1 MSNSAKLEELLTAVD
16 QATRPFKSLQTE
28 SLSLSD
34 SVKETEKNLRG
45 LYTQL
50 AQVDDIMRAE
60 KALASVNAQ
69 LSDIKQN
76 RQNVAN
82 GTAAPAMP
90 DPWSG
95 KPKSE
100 KALKK
105 ERLTLRRTI
114 NANKT
119 SLKTAGIE
127 AKTPL
132 SARLQLKSRISDESA
147 QLITQRQALKQEQ
160 DQKRQQRAAKIQA
173 VQQRLLGAG
182 EKVSAIGAKG
192 KSIATTG
199 FELGKKIMQPG
210 YEASLKNS
218 PLAPATTSDNT
229 QPGVQN
235 TPSAPGT
242 AATTLQNSSGEA
254 VASLQNSAMVPGIAV
269 AALQNSARAPGAAIA
284 ALQNSTRAPGAAI
297 AALQSS
303 ASAPGTAV
311 AALQSSASAPGTAVA
326 ALQNS
331 ASAPGTAVAA
341 LQNSARAP
349 GTSVAALQNSAA
361 GPAAAMQ
368 SSVGNLGSDLEAL
381 QAAYQSLSVDIF
393 STQES
398 SLRSLVQTATRYVG
412 KLQEWEQNN
421 QGLVQSFGLI
431 ATVVVGI
438 AGAVGTVAGV
448 IAPVFTGISTL
459 ITIATTFGSVFTTV
473 CGGIAAV
480 IGSLTLPIVAIIAGV
495 AAAALLIYKY
505 WEPVSAFFGGVI
517 EGIKTAFAPIA
528 ELFTPFQPLFDAI
541 GKAISEVAGWFGDLL
556 TPVKSSQQTLESF
569 GNAGKMFGQILVEAL
584 TMPFEPLKLLIKGV
598 TWLLDKLG
606 VINKQSA
613 EASPDKQTQPTTGG
627 AAFGMVQ
634 PPRLENY
641 QAARPVAGGSYVDQ
655 SKSEYNITLQGDM
668 SPNGDGTRQLRD
680 LLAQHEQEKRTHSL
694 SQFSAA
700 GGFA

>member
-16 QATRPFKSLQTE
+16 QATRPFQSLQTE

-34 SVKETEKNLRG
+34 SVKGTEKNLRG

-76 RQNVAN
+76 RQNAAN
-82 GTAAPAMP
+82 GTAAPAII

-114 NANKT
+114 KANKT

-127 AKTPL
+127 ARTPL
-132 SARLQLKSRISDESA
+132 SARLQLNSRISDESA

-160 DQKRQQRAAKIQA
+160 HQKRQLRAAKIQA
-173 VQQRLLGAG
+173 VQQRILGAG
-182 EKVSAIGAKG
+182 EKISTIGEKS

-218 PLAPATTSDNT
+218 PLAPAAASDNAE
-229 QPGVQN
+229 PGAQN
-235 TPSAPGT
+235 STPASGTAVATLQNGSGTAVATLQNSTGAPGT
-242 AATTLQNSSGEA
+242 A
-254 VASLQNSAMVPGIAV
+254 
-269 AALQNSARAPGAAIA
+269 
-284 ALQNSTRAPGAAI
+284 
-297 AALQSS
+297 
-303 ASAPGTAV
+303 
-311 AALQSSASAPGTAVA
+311 
-326 ALQNS
+326 
-331 ASAPGTAVAA
+331 
-341 LQNSARAP
+341 
-349 GTSVAALQNSAA
+349 VAALQNSAA

-368 SSVGNLGSDLEAL
+368 SSVGNLGTDLEAL

-412 KLQEWEQNN
+412 KLQEWVQNN

-459 ITIATTFGSVFTTV
+459 ITIATTLGSVFTTIF
-473 CGGIAAV
+473 GGIAALF
-480 IGSLTLPIVAIIAGV
+480 GSLTLPIIAVV
-495 AAAALLIYKY
+495 AAVVFAIYKY

-528 ELFTPFQPLFDAI
+528 ELFAPFQPLFDGI
-541 GKAISEVAGWFGDLL
+541 GKAISNIAGWFSDLL
-556 TPVKSSQQTLESF
+556 TPVKSSQQTLENC
-569 GNAGKMFGQILVEAL
+569 GNAGKILGQVLVMAL
-584 TMPFEPLKLLIKGV
+584 TWPLKSLKLLNEGV
-598 TWLLDKLG
+598 EWLLNKLG
-606 VINKQSA
+606 VINKQSVD
-613 EASPDKQTQPTTGG
+613 ASPDKQTQPTTGG

-641 QAARPVAGGSYVDQ
+641 QAARPATGGSYVDQ

-668 SPNGDGTRQLRD
+668 SSGVDGTRQLRD
-680 LLAQHEQEKRTHSL
+680 LLAQHEQEKRTNSL

-700 GGFA
+700 GGFAS

>member
-16 QATRPFKSLQTE
+16 QATRPFQSLQTE

-34 SVKETEKNLRG
+34 SVKGTEKNLRG
-45 LYTQL
+45 LYGQL

-76 RQNVAN
+76 RQNAAN
-82 GTAAPAMP
+82 GTAAPAII

-114 NANKT
+114 KANKT

-127 AKTPL
+127 ARTPL
-132 SARLQLKSRISDESA
+132 SARLQLNSRISDESA

-160 DQKRQQRAAKIQA
+160 HQKRQLRAAKIQA
-173 VQQRLLGAG
+173 VQQRILGAG
-182 EKVSAIGAKG
+182 EKVSAIGEKS

-199 FELGKKIMQPG
+199 IELGKKIMQPG

-218 PLAPATTSDNT
+218 PLAPAAASDNAE
-229 QPGVQN
+229 PSAQN
-235 TPSAPGT
+235 SPPASGTAVATLQNGSGTAVATLQNSTGAPGT
-242 AATTLQNSSGEA
+242 A
-254 VASLQNSAMVPGIAV
+254 
-269 AALQNSARAPGAAIA
+269 
-284 ALQNSTRAPGAAI
+284 
-297 AALQSS
+297 
-303 ASAPGTAV
+303 
-311 AALQSSASAPGTAVA
+311 
-326 ALQNS
+326 
-331 ASAPGTAVAA
+331 
-341 LQNSARAP
+341 
-349 GTSVAALQNSAA
+349 VAALQNSAA

-368 SSVGNLGSDLEAL
+368 SSVGNLGTDLEAL

-412 KLQEWEQNN
+412 KLQEWVQNN

-459 ITIATTFGSVFTTV
+459 ITIATTLGSVFTTIF
-473 CGGIAAV
+473 GGIAALF
-480 IGSLTLPIVAIIAGV
+480 GSLTLPIIAVV
-495 AAAALLIYKY
+495 AAIVFAIYKY
-505 WEPVSAFFGGVI
+505 WEPISAFFGGVI

-528 ELFTPFQPLFDAI
+528 ELFAPFQPLFDGI
-541 GKAISEVAGWFGDLL
+541 GKAIRDIAGWFGDLL
-556 TPVKSSQQTLESF
+556 TPVKSSQQTLENC
-569 GNAGKMFGQILVEAL
+569 GNAGKMFGQVLVMAL
-584 TMPFEPLKLLIKGV
+584 TWPLKSLKLLNEGV
-598 TWLLDKLG
+598 AWLLDKLG

-613 EASPDKQTQPTTGG
+613 DASPDKQTQPTTGG

-634 PPRLENY
+634 PPRLDNY
-641 QAARPVAGGSYVDQ
+641 QAARPATGGSYVDQ

-668 SPNGDGTRQLRD
+668 SPGGDGTRQLRD
-680 LLAQHEQEKRTHSL
+680 LLAQHEQEKRTNSL

-700 GGFA
+700 GGFAS

>member
-16 QATRPFKSLQTE
+16 QATRPFQSLQTE

-34 SVKETEKNLRG
+34 SVKGTEKNLRG
-45 LYTQL
+45 LYGQL

-69 LSDIKQN
+69 LNDIKQN
-76 RQNVAN
+76 RQNAAN
-82 GTAAPAMP
+82 GTAVPAII

-95 KPKSE
+95 KPRSE

-114 NANKT
+114 KANKT

-127 AKTPL
+127 ARTPL
-132 SARLQLKSRISDESA
+132 SARLQLNSRISDESA

-160 DQKRQQRAAKIQA
+160 HQKRQLRAAKIQA
-173 VQQRLLGAG
+173 VQQRILGAG
-182 EKVSAIGAKG
+182 EKVSAIGERG

-218 PLAPATTSDNT
+218 PLAPATASDNAESD
-229 QPGVQN
+229 VQN
-235 TPSAPGT
+235 STPASGTAVATLQNGSGTAVATLQNSAGAPGT
-242 AATTLQNSSGEA
+242 A
-254 VASLQNSAMVPGIAV
+254 
-269 AALQNSARAPGAAIA
+269 
-284 ALQNSTRAPGAAI
+284 
-297 AALQSS
+297 
-303 ASAPGTAV
+303 
-311 AALQSSASAPGTAVA
+311 
-326 ALQNS
+326 
-331 ASAPGTAVAA
+331 
-341 LQNSARAP
+341 
-349 GTSVAALQNSAA
+349 VAALQNSAA

-368 SSVGNLGSDLEAL
+368 SSVGNLGTDLEAL

-398 SLRSLVQTATRYVG
+398 SLRSLVQTATHYVG
-412 KLQEWEQNN
+412 KLQEWVQNN

-459 ITIATTFGSVFTTV
+459 ITIATTLGSVFTTIF
-473 CGGIAAV
+473 GGIAALF
-480 IGSLTLPIVAIIAGV
+480 GSLTLPIIAVV
-495 AAAALLIYKY
+495 AAVVFAIYKY
-505 WEPVSAFFGGVI
+505 WEPISAFFGGVI

-528 ELFTPFQPLFDAI
+528 ELFTPFQPLFEGI
-541 GKAISEVAGWFGDLL
+541 GKVISDIAGWFGDLL
-556 TPVKSSQQTLESF
+556 TPVKASQQTLESF
-569 GNAGKMFGQILVEAL
+569 GNVGKMFGQGLVYWLMA
-584 TMPFEPLKLLIKGV
+584 PFKPLIVLIQGV

-613 EASPDKQTQPTTGG
+613 DASPDKQTQPATGG

-641 QAARPVAGGSYVDQ
+641 QAARPAAGGSYVDQ

-668 SPNGDGTRQLRD
+668 SSGGDGTRQLRD
-680 LLAQHEQEKRTHSL
+680 LLAQHEQEKRTNSL

-700 GGFA
+700 GGYAS

>member
-28 SLSLSD
+28 TLSLSD
-34 SVKETEKNLRG
+34 SVKGTEKNLRG

-50 AQVDDIMRAE
+50 AQVDEIRRAE

-69 LSDIKQN
+69 LGAIKQN
-76 RQNVAN
+76 KQNVAN
-82 GTAAPAMP
+82 GTAEPTVR
-90 DPWSG
+90 DPWG
-95 KPKSE
+95 PKPKSE
-100 KALKK
+100 RALKK

-114 NANKT
+114 KDNKT
-119 SLKTAGIE
+119 SLKTAGIQTS
-127 AKTPL
+127 TPL
-132 SARLQLKSRISDESA
+132 SARLQLNSRISDESA
-147 QLITQRQALKQEQ
+147 QLIIQRQGLKQEQ
-160 DQKRQQRAAKIQA
+160 DQKRQQRAAKIQS

-182 EKVSAIGAKG
+182 EKASAISAKG

-218 PLAPATTSDNT
+218 PLAPAATSDNAEA
-229 QPGVQN
+229 GVQN
-235 TPSAPGT
+235 NAPAAGTAVATLQNNSGTAVATLQNSTSAPGT
-242 AATTLQNSSGEA
+242 A
-254 VASLQNSAMVPGIAV
+254 
-269 AALQNSARAPGAAIA
+269 
-284 ALQNSTRAPGAAI
+284 
-297 AALQSS
+297 
-303 ASAPGTAV
+303 
-311 AALQSSASAPGTAVA
+311 
-326 ALQNS
+326 
-331 ASAPGTAVAA
+331 
-341 LQNSARAP
+341 
-349 GTSVAALQNSAA
+349 VAALQNSAA

-368 SSVGNLGSDLEAL
+368 SSVGNLGTDLEAL

-412 KLQEWEQNN
+412 KLQEWVQNN

-459 ITIATTFGSVFTTV
+459 ITIATTLGSVFTTIF
-473 CGGIAAV
+473 GGIAAV

-528 ELFTPFQPLFDAI
+528 ELFTPFQPLFDGI

-634 PPRLENY
+634 PPRLDNY
-641 QAARPVAGGSYVDQ
+641 QAARPAAGGSYVDQ

-668 SPNGDGTRQLRD
+668 SPGGDGERQLKD
-680 LLAQHEQEKRTHSL
+680 LLAQHEQEKRTNSL

-700 GGFA
+700 GGYA

>member
-16 QATRPFKSLQTE
+16 QATRPFQSLQTE

-34 SVKETEKNLRG
+34 SVKGTEKNLRG

-82 GTAAPAMP
+82 GTAAPAIP

-114 NANKT
+114 KANKT

-127 AKTPL
+127 ARTPL
-132 SARLQLKSRISDESA
+132 SARLQLNSRISDESA

-160 DQKRQQRAAKIQA
+160 YQKRQLRAAKIQA
-173 VQQRLLGAG
+173 VQQRILGAG
-182 EKVSAIGAKG
+182 EKVSAIGEKS

-218 PLAPATTSDNT
+218 PLASAAASDNAE
-229 QPGVQN
+229 PSAQN
-235 TPSAPGT
+235 SPPASGTAVATLQNGSGTAVATLQNSTGAPGT
-242 AATTLQNSSGEA
+242 A
-254 VASLQNSAMVPGIAV
+254 
-269 AALQNSARAPGAAIA
+269 
-284 ALQNSTRAPGAAI
+284 
-297 AALQSS
+297 
-303 ASAPGTAV
+303 
-311 AALQSSASAPGTAVA
+311 
-326 ALQNS
+326 
-331 ASAPGTAVAA
+331 
-341 LQNSARAP
+341 
-349 GTSVAALQNSAA
+349 VAALQNSAA

-368 SSVGNLGSDLEAL
+368 SSVGNLGTDLEAL

-412 KLQEWEQNN
+412 KLQEWVQNN

-459 ITIATTFGSVFTTV
+459 ITIATTLGSVFTTIF
-473 CGGIAAV
+473 GGIAAV
-480 IGSLTLPIVAIIAGV
+480 IGSLTLPIVATIAGI

-528 ELFTPFQPLFDAI
+528 ELFAPFQPLFDGI
-541 GKAISEVAGWFGDLL
+541 GKAISDIAGWFSDLL
-556 TPVKSSQQTLESF
+556 TPVKSSQQTLENC
-569 GNAGKMFGQILVEAL
+569 GNAGKMFGQVLVTAL
-584 TMPFEPLKLLIKGV
+584 TLPLKSLKLLNEGV
-598 TWLLDKLG
+598 AWLLEKLG

-613 EASPDKQTQPTTGG
+613 DASPDNQSQPGAGG

-634 PPRLENY
+634 PPRLDNY
-641 QAARPVAGGSYVDQ
+641 QAARPATGGSYVDQ

-668 SPNGDGTRQLRD
+668 SSGGDGTRQLRD
-680 LLAQHEQEKRTHSL
+680 LLAQHEQEKRTNSL

-700 GGFA
+700 GGFAS

>member
-28 SLSLSD
+28 TLSLSD
-34 SVKETEKNLRG
+34 SVKGTEKNLRG

-50 AQVDDIMRAE
+50 AQVDEIRRAE

-69 LSDIKQN
+69 LGAIKQN
-76 RQNVAN
+76 KQNVAN
-82 GTAAPAMP
+82 GTAEPTVR
-90 DPWSG
+90 DPWG
-95 KPKSE
+95 PKPKSE
-100 KALKK
+100 RALKK

-114 NANKT
+114 KDNKT
-119 SLKTAGIE
+119 SLKTAGIQ
-127 AKTPL
+127 ASTPL
-132 SARLQLKSRISDESA
+132 SARLQLNSRISDESA
-147 QLITQRQALKQEQ
+147 QLIIQRQALKQEQ
-160 DQKRQQRAAKIQA
+160 DQIRQQRAAKIQA

-182 EKVSAIGAKG
+182 EKASAISAKG

-218 PLAPATTSDNT
+218 PLAPAATSDNAEA
-229 QPGVQN
+229 GMQN
-235 TPSAPGT
+235 NAPAAGTAVATLQNNSGTAVATLQNSTSAPGT
-242 AATTLQNSSGEA
+242 A
-254 VASLQNSAMVPGIAV
+254 
-269 AALQNSARAPGAAIA
+269 
-284 ALQNSTRAPGAAI
+284 
-297 AALQSS
+297 
-303 ASAPGTAV
+303 
-311 AALQSSASAPGTAVA
+311 
-326 ALQNS
+326 
-331 ASAPGTAVAA
+331 
-341 LQNSARAP
+341 
-349 GTSVAALQNSAA
+349 VAALQNSAA

-368 SSVGNLGSDLEAL
+368 SSVGNLGTDLEAL

-412 KLQEWEQNN
+412 KLQEWVQNN

-459 ITIATTFGSVFTTV
+459 ITIATTLGSVFTTIF
-473 CGGIAAV
+473 GGIAAV

-528 ELFTPFQPLFDAI
+528 ELFTPFQPLFDGI

-634 PPRLENY
+634 PPRLDNY
-641 QAARPVAGGSYVDQ
+641 QAARPAAGGSYVDQ

-668 SPNGDGTRQLRD
+668 SPGGDGERQLKD
-680 LLAQHEQEKRTHSL
+680 LLAQHEQEKRTNSL

-700 GGFA
+700 GGYA

>member
-16 QATRPFKSLQTE
+16 QATRPFQSLQTE

-34 SVKETEKNLRG
+34 SVKGTEKNLRG

-82 GTAAPAMP
+82 GTAAPAIP

-114 NANKT
+114 KANKT

-127 AKTPL
+127 ARTPL
-132 SARLQLKSRISDESA
+132 SARLQLNSRISDESA

-160 DQKRQQRAAKIQA
+160 HQKRQLRAAKIQA
-173 VQQRLLGAG
+173 VQQRILGAG
-182 EKVSAIGAKG
+182 EKISAIGERG

-218 PLAPATTSDNT
+218 PLAPAAASDNAE
-229 QPGVQN
+229 PGAQN
-235 TPSAPGT
+235 SPPASGTAVATLQNGSGTAVATLQNSTGAPGT
-242 AATTLQNSSGEA
+242 A
-254 VASLQNSAMVPGIAV
+254 
-269 AALQNSARAPGAAIA
+269 
-284 ALQNSTRAPGAAI
+284 
-297 AALQSS
+297 
-303 ASAPGTAV
+303 
-311 AALQSSASAPGTAVA
+311 
-326 ALQNS
+326 
-331 ASAPGTAVAA
+331 
-341 LQNSARAP
+341 
-349 GTSVAALQNSAA
+349 VAALQNSAA

-368 SSVGNLGSDLEAL
+368 SSVGNLSTDLEAL

-412 KLQEWEQNN
+412 KLQEWVQNN

-459 ITIATTFGSVFTTV
+459 ITIATTLGSVFTTIF
-473 CGGIAAV
+473 GGIAALF
-480 IGSLTLPIVAIIAGV
+480 GSLTLPIIAVV
-495 AAAALLIYKY
+495 AAVVFAIYKY
-505 WEPVSAFFGGVI
+505 WEPISAFFGGVI

-528 ELFTPFQPLFDAI
+528 ELFAPFQPLFDGI
-541 GKAISEVAGWFGDLL
+541 GKAISNIAGWFGDLL
-556 TPVKSSQQTLESF
+556 TPVKSSQQTLENC
-569 GNAGKMFGQILVEAL
+569 GNAGKIFGQVLVMAL
-584 TMPFEPLKLLIKGV
+584 TWPLKSLKLLNEGV
-598 TWLLDKLG
+598 EWLLNKLG
-606 VINKQSA
+606 VINKQSVD
-613 EASPDKQTQPTTGG
+613 ASPDKQTQPTTGG

-641 QAARPVAGGSYVDQ
+641 QAARPATGGSYVDQ

-668 SPNGDGTRQLRD
+668 SSGGDGTRQLRD
-680 LLAQHEQEKRTHSL
+680 LLAQHEQEKRTNSL

-700 GGFA
+700 GGFAS

>member
-16 QATRPFKSLQTE
+16 QATRPFQSLQTE

-34 SVKETEKNLRG
+34 SVKGTEKNLRG

-82 GTAAPAMP
+82 GTAAPAIP

-114 NANKT
+114 KANKT

-127 AKTPL
+127 ARTPL
-132 SARLQLKSRISDESA
+132 SARLQLNSRISDESA

-160 DQKRQQRAAKIQA
+160 HQKRQLRAAKIQA
-173 VQQRLLGAG
+173 VQQRILGAG
-182 EKVSAIGAKG
+182 EKVSASGERG

-218 PLAPATTSDNT
+218 PLAPAAASDNAE
-229 QPGVQN
+229 PGAQN
-235 TPSAPGT
+235 SPPASGTAVATLQNGSGTAVATLQNSTGAPGT
-242 AATTLQNSSGEA
+242 A
-254 VASLQNSAMVPGIAV
+254 
-269 AALQNSARAPGAAIA
+269 
-284 ALQNSTRAPGAAI
+284 
-297 AALQSS
+297 
-303 ASAPGTAV
+303 
-311 AALQSSASAPGTAVA
+311 
-326 ALQNS
+326 
-331 ASAPGTAVAA
+331 
-341 LQNSARAP
+341 
-349 GTSVAALQNSAA
+349 VAALQNSAA

-368 SSVGNLGSDLEAL
+368 SSVGNLGTDLEAL

-412 KLQEWEQNN
+412 KLQEWVQNN

-459 ITIATTFGSVFTTV
+459 ITIATTLGSVFTTIF
-473 CGGIAAV
+473 GGIAALF
-480 IGSLTLPIVAIIAGV
+480 GSLTLPIIAVV
-495 AAAALLIYKY
+495 AAIVFAIYKY
-505 WEPVSAFFGGVI
+505 WEPISAFFGGVI

-528 ELFTPFQPLFDAI
+528 ELFAPFQPLFDGI
-541 GKAISEVAGWFGDLL
+541 GKAISNIAGWFGDLL
-556 TPVKSSQQTLESF
+556 TPVKSSQQTLENC
-569 GNAGKMFGQILVEAL
+569 GNAGKMFGQVLVTAL
-584 TMPFEPLKLLIKGV
+584 TWPLKSLKLLNEGV
-598 TWLLDKLG
+598 AWLLDKLG

-613 EASPDKQTQPTTGG
+613 DASPDKQTQPTTGG

-634 PPRLENY
+634 PPRLDNY
-641 QAARPVAGGSYVDQ
+641 QAARPATGGSYVDQ

-668 SPNGDGTRQLRD
+668 SPGGDGTRQLRD
-680 LLAQHEQEKRTHSL
+680 LLAQHEQEKRTNSL

-700 GGFA
+700 GGFAS

>member
-16 QATRPFKSLQTE
+16 QATRPFQSLQTE

-34 SVKETEKNLRG
+34 SVKGTEKNLRG

-76 RQNVAN
+76 RQNAAN
-82 GTAAPAMP
+82 GTAAPAII

-114 NANKT
+114 KANKT

-127 AKTPL
+127 ARTPL
-132 SARLQLKSRISDESA
+132 SARLQLNSRISDESA

-160 DQKRQQRAAKIQA
+160 HQKRQLRAAKIQA
-173 VQQRLLGAG
+173 VQQRILGAG
-182 EKVSAIGAKG
+182 EKVSAIGEKS

-218 PLAPATTSDNT
+218 PLAPAAASDNAE
-229 QPGVQN
+229 PGAQN
-235 TPSAPGT
+235 STPASGTAVATLQNGSGTAVATLQNSTGAPGT
-242 AATTLQNSSGEA
+242 A
-254 VASLQNSAMVPGIAV
+254 
-269 AALQNSARAPGAAIA
+269 
-284 ALQNSTRAPGAAI
+284 
-297 AALQSS
+297 
-303 ASAPGTAV
+303 
-311 AALQSSASAPGTAVA
+311 
-326 ALQNS
+326 
-331 ASAPGTAVAA
+331 
-341 LQNSARAP
+341 
-349 GTSVAALQNSAA
+349 VAALQNSAA

-368 SSVGNLGSDLEAL
+368 SSVGNLGTDLEAL

-412 KLQEWEQNN
+412 KLQEWVQNN

-459 ITIATTFGSVFTTV
+459 ITIATTLGSVFTTIF
-473 CGGIAAV
+473 GGIAALF
-480 IGSLTLPIVAIIAGV
+480 GSLTLPIIAVV
-495 AAAALLIYKY
+495 AAIVFAIYKY
-505 WEPVSAFFGGVI
+505 WEPISAFFGGVI

-528 ELFTPFQPLFDAI
+528 ELFAPFQPLFDGI
-541 GKAISEVAGWFGDLL
+541 GKAISNIAGWFGDLL
-556 TPVKSSQQTLESF
+556 TPVKSSQQTLENC
-569 GNAGKMFGQILVEAL
+569 GNAGKMFGQVLVMAL
-584 TMPFEPLKLLIKGV
+584 TWPLKSLKLLNEGV
-598 TWLLDKLG
+598 EWLLNKLG
-606 VINKQSA
+606 VINKQSVDI
-613 EASPDKQTQPTTGG
+613 SPENQSQPGAGG

-634 PPRLENY
+634 PPRLDNY
-641 QAARPVAGGSYVDQ
+641 QAARPAAGGSYVDQ

-668 SPNGDGTRQLRD
+668 SPGGDGTRQLRD
-680 LLAQHEQEKRTHSL
+680 LLAQHEQEKRTNSL

-700 GGFA
+700 GGFAS

>member
-16 QATRPFKSLQTE
+16 QATRPFQSLQTE

-34 SVKETEKNLRG
+34 SVKGTEKNLRG

-76 RQNVAN
+76 RQNAAN
-82 GTAAPAMP
+82 GTAAPAII

-114 NANKT
+114 KANKT

-127 AKTPL
+127 ARTPL
-132 SARLQLKSRISDESA
+132 SARLQLNSRISDESA

-160 DQKRQQRAAKIQA
+160 HQKRQLRAAKIQA
-173 VQQRLLGAG
+173 VQQRILGAG
-182 EKVSAIGAKG
+182 EKISTIGEKS

-218 PLAPATTSDNT
+218 PLASAAASDNAE
-229 QPGVQN
+229 PSAQN
-235 TPSAPGT
+235 SPPASGTAVATLQNGSGTAVATLQNSTGAPGT
-242 AATTLQNSSGEA
+242 A
-254 VASLQNSAMVPGIAV
+254 
-269 AALQNSARAPGAAIA
+269 
-284 ALQNSTRAPGAAI
+284 
-297 AALQSS
+297 
-303 ASAPGTAV
+303 
-311 AALQSSASAPGTAVA
+311 
-326 ALQNS
+326 
-331 ASAPGTAVAA
+331 
-341 LQNSARAP
+341 
-349 GTSVAALQNSAA
+349 VAALQNSAA

-368 SSVGNLGSDLEAL
+368 SSVGNLGTDLEAL

-412 KLQEWEQNN
+412 KLQEWVQNN

-459 ITIATTFGSVFTTV
+459 ITIATTLGSVFTTIF
-473 CGGIAAV
+473 GGIAALF
-480 IGSLTLPIVAIIAGV
+480 GSLTLPIIAVV
-495 AAAALLIYKY
+495 AAVVFAIYKY
-505 WEPVSAFFGGVI
+505 WEPISAFFGGVI

-528 ELFTPFQPLFDAI
+528 ELFAPFQPLFDGI
-541 GKAISEVAGWFGDLL
+541 GKAISNIAGWFGDLL
-556 TPVKSSQQTLESF
+556 TPVKSSQQTLENC
-569 GNAGKMFGQILVEAL
+569 GNAGKIFGQVLVMAL
-584 TMPFEPLKLLIKGV
+584 TWPLKSLKLLNEGV
-598 TWLLDKLG
+598 EWLLNKLG

-613 EASPDKQTQPTTGG
+613 DASPDKQTQPTTGG

-634 PPRLENY
+634 PPRLDNY
-641 QAARPVAGGSYVDQ
+641 QVARPAAGGSYVDQ

-668 SPNGDGTRQLRD
+668 SPGGDGTRQLRD
-680 LLAQHEQEKRTHSL
+680 LLAQHEQEKRTNSL

-700 GGFA
+700 GGFAS

>member
-16 QATRPFKSLQTE
+16 QATRPFQSLQTE

-34 SVKETEKNLRG
+34 SVKGTEKNLRG

-76 RQNVAN
+76 RQNAAN
-82 GTAAPAMP
+82 GTAAPAII

-114 NANKT
+114 KANKT

-127 AKTPL
+127 ASTPL
-132 SARLQLKSRISDESA
+132 SARLQLNSRISDESA

-160 DQKRQQRAAKIQA
+160 HQKRQLRAAKIQA
-173 VQQRLLGAG
+173 VQQRILGAG
-182 EKVSAIGAKG
+182 EKISTIGERG

-218 PLAPATTSDNT
+218 PLVSAAASDNAE
-229 QPGVQN
+229 PGAQN
-235 TPSAPGT
+235 STPASGTAVATLQNGSGTAVATLQNSTGAPGT
-242 AATTLQNSSGEA
+242 A
-254 VASLQNSAMVPGIAV
+254 
-269 AALQNSARAPGAAIA
+269 
-284 ALQNSTRAPGAAI
+284 
-297 AALQSS
+297 
-303 ASAPGTAV
+303 
-311 AALQSSASAPGTAVA
+311 
-326 ALQNS
+326 
-331 ASAPGTAVAA
+331 
-341 LQNSARAP
+341 
-349 GTSVAALQNSAA
+349 VAALQNSAA

-368 SSVGNLGSDLEAL
+368 SSVGNLGTDLEAL

-412 KLQEWEQNN
+412 KLQEWVQNN

-459 ITIATTFGSVFTTV
+459 ITIATTLGSVFTTIF
-473 CGGIAAV
+473 GGIAALF
-480 IGSLTLPIVAIIAGV
+480 GSLTLPIIAVV
-495 AAAALLIYKY
+495 AAIVFAIYKY
-505 WEPVSAFFGGVI
+505 WEPISAFFGGVI

-528 ELFTPFQPLFDAI
+528 ELFAPFQPLFDGI
-541 GKAISEVAGWFGDLL
+541 GKAISNIAGWFSDLL
-556 TPVKSSQQTLESF
+556 TPVKSSQQTLENC
-569 GNAGKMFGQILVEAL
+569 GNAGKMFGQVLVMAL
-584 TMPFEPLKLLIKGV
+584 TWPLKSLKLLNEGV
-598 TWLLDKLG
+598 AWLLDKLG

-613 EASPDKQTQPTTGG
+613 DASPDKQTQPTTGG

-634 PPRLENY
+634 PPRLDNY
-641 QAARPVAGGSYVDQ
+641 QAARPAASGSYVDQ

-668 SPNGDGTRQLRD
+668 SPGGDGTRQLRD
-680 LLAQHEQEKRTHSL
+680 LLAQHEQEKRTNSL

-700 GGFA
+700 GGFAS

>member
-16 QATRPFKSLQTE
+16 QATRPFQSLQTE

-34 SVKETEKNLRG
+34 SVKGTEKNLRG

-76 RQNVAN
+76 RQNAAN
-82 GTAAPAMP
+82 GTAAPAII

-114 NANKT
+114 KANKT

-127 AKTPL
+127 ARTPL
-132 SARLQLKSRISDESA
+132 SARLQLNSRISDESA

-160 DQKRQQRAAKIQA
+160 HQKRQLRAAKIQA
-173 VQQRLLGAG
+173 VQQRILGAG
-182 EKVSAIGAKG
+182 EKVSAIGEKS

-218 PLAPATTSDNT
+218 PLASAAASDNAE
-229 QPGVQN
+229 PGAQN
-235 TPSAPGT
+235 SPPASGTAVATLQNGSGTAVATLQNSTSAPGT
-242 AATTLQNSSGEA
+242 A
-254 VASLQNSAMVPGIAV
+254 
-269 AALQNSARAPGAAIA
+269 
-284 ALQNSTRAPGAAI
+284 
-297 AALQSS
+297 
-303 ASAPGTAV
+303 
-311 AALQSSASAPGTAVA
+311 
-326 ALQNS
+326 
-331 ASAPGTAVAA
+331 
-341 LQNSARAP
+341 
-349 GTSVAALQNSAA
+349 VAALQNSAA

-368 SSVGNLGSDLEAL
+368 SSVGNLGTDLEAL

-412 KLQEWEQNN
+412 KLQEWVQNN

-459 ITIATTFGSVFTTV
+459 ITIATTLGSVFTTIF
-473 CGGIAAV
+473 GGIAALF
-480 IGSLTLPIVAIIAGV
+480 GSLTLPIIAVV
-495 AAAALLIYKY
+495 AAVVFAIYKY

-528 ELFTPFQPLFDAI
+528 ELFAPFQPLFDGI
-541 GKAISEVAGWFGDLL
+541 GKAISNIAGWFGDLL
-556 TPVKSSQQTLESF
+556 TPVKSSQQTLENC
-569 GNAGKMFGQILVEAL
+569 GNAGKMFGQVLVMAL
-584 TMPFEPLKLLIKGV
+584 TWPLKSLKLLNEGV
-598 TWLLDKLG
+598 AWLLNKLG

-613 EASPDKQTQPTTGG
+613 DASPDKQTQPTTGG

-641 QAARPVAGGSYVDQ
+641 QAARPATGGSYVDQ

-668 SPNGDGTRQLRD
+668 SPGGDGTRQLRD
-680 LLAQHEQEKRTHSL
+680 LLAQHEQEKRTNSL

-700 GGFA
+700 GGFAS

>member
-16 QATRPFKSLQTE
+16 QATRPFQSLQTE

-34 SVKETEKNLRG
+34 SVKGTEKNLRG

-76 RQNVAN
+76 RQNAAN
-82 GTAAPAMP
+82 GTAAPAII

-114 NANKT
+114 KANKT
-119 SLKTAGIE
+119 SLNTAGIE
-127 AKTPL
+127 ARTPL
-132 SARLQLKSRISDESA
+132 SARLQLNSRISDESA

-160 DQKRQQRAAKIQA
+160 HQKRQLRAAKIQA
-173 VQQRLLGAG
+173 VQQRILGAG
-182 EKVSAIGAKG
+182 EKVSAIGEKS

-218 PLAPATTSDNT
+218 PLAPAAASDNAE
-229 QPGVQN
+229 PGAQN
-235 TPSAPGT
+235 SPPASGT
-242 AATTLQNSSGEA
+242 AVATLQNGSGTAVATLQNSTG
-254 VASLQNSAMVPGIAV
+254 
-269 AALQNSARAPGAAIA
+269 APGMA
-284 ALQNSTRAPGAAI
+284 
-297 AALQSS
+297 
-303 ASAPGTAV
+303 
-311 AALQSSASAPGTAVA
+311 
-326 ALQNS
+326 
-331 ASAPGTAVAA
+331 
-341 LQNSARAP
+341 
-349 GTSVAALQNSAA
+349 VAALQNSAA

-368 SSVGNLGSDLEAL
+368 SSVGNLGTDLEAL
-381 QAAYQSLSVDIF
+381 QAAYQSLSIDIF

-412 KLQEWEQNN
+412 KLQEWVQNN

-459 ITIATTFGSVFTTV
+459 ITIATTLGSVFTTIF
-473 CGGIAAV
+473 GGIAALF
-480 IGSLTLPIVAIIAGV
+480 GSLTLPIIAVV
-495 AAAALLIYKY
+495 AAIVFAIYKY
-505 WEPVSAFFGGVI
+505 WEPISAFFGGVI

-528 ELFTPFQPLFDAI
+528 ELFAPFQPLFDGI
-541 GKAISEVAGWFGDLL
+541 GKAISNIAGWFGDLL
-556 TPVKSSQQTLESF
+556 TPVKSSQQTLENC
-569 GNAGKMFGQILVEAL
+569 GNAGKMFGQVLVMAL
-584 TMPFEPLKLLIKGV
+584 TWPLKSLKLLNEGV
-598 TWLLDKLG
+598 AWLLDKLG

-613 EASPDKQTQPTTGG
+613 DASPDKQTQPTTGG

-634 PPRLENY
+634 PPRLDNY
-641 QAARPVAGGSYVDQ
+641 QVARPAAGGSYVDQ

-668 SPNGDGTRQLRD
+668 SPGGDGTRQLRD
-680 LLAQHEQEKRTHSL
+680 LLAQHEQEKRTNSL

-700 GGFA
+700 GGFAS

>member
-16 QATRPFKSLQTE
+16 QATRPFQSLQTE

-34 SVKETEKNLRG
+34 SVKGTEKNLRG

-76 RQNVAN
+76 RQNAAN
-82 GTAAPAMP
+82 GTAAPAII

-114 NANKT
+114 KANKT

-127 AKTPL
+127 ARTPL
-132 SARLQLKSRISDESA
+132 SARLQLNSRISDESA

-160 DQKRQQRAAKIQA
+160 HQKRQLRAAKIQA
-173 VQQRLLGAG
+173 VQQRILGAG
-182 EKVSAIGAKG
+182 EKISTIGEKS

-218 PLAPATTSDNT
+218 PLAPAAASDNAE
-229 QPGVQN
+229 PGAQN
-235 TPSAPGT
+235 STPASGTAVATLQNGSGTAVATLQNSTGAPGT
-242 AATTLQNSSGEA
+242 A
-254 VASLQNSAMVPGIAV
+254 
-269 AALQNSARAPGAAIA
+269 
-284 ALQNSTRAPGAAI
+284 
-297 AALQSS
+297 
-303 ASAPGTAV
+303 
-311 AALQSSASAPGTAVA
+311 
-326 ALQNS
+326 
-331 ASAPGTAVAA
+331 
-341 LQNSARAP
+341 
-349 GTSVAALQNSAA
+349 VAALQNSAA

-368 SSVGNLGSDLEAL
+368 SSVGNLGTDLEAL

-412 KLQEWEQNN
+412 KLQEWVQNN

-459 ITIATTFGSVFTTV
+459 ITIATTLGSVFTTIF
-473 CGGIAAV
+473 GGIAALF
-480 IGSLTLPIVAIIAGV
+480 GSLTLPIIAVV
-495 AAAALLIYKY
+495 AAIVFAIYKY
-505 WEPVSAFFGGVI
+505 WEPISAFFGGVI

-528 ELFTPFQPLFDAI
+528 ELFAPFQPLFDGI
-541 GKAISEVAGWFGDLL
+541 GKAISNIAGWFGDLL
-556 TPVKSSQQTLESF
+556 TPVKSSQQTLENC
-569 GNAGKMFGQILVEAL
+569 GNAGKIFGQVLVMAL
-584 TMPFEPLKLLIKGV
+584 TWPLKSLKLLNEGV
-598 TWLLDKLG
+598 EWLLNKLG
-606 VINKQSA
+606 VINKQSVDI
-613 EASPDKQTQPTTGG
+613 SPENQSQPGAGG

-641 QAARPVAGGSYVDQ
+641 QAARPATGGSYVDQ

-668 SPNGDGTRQLRD
+668 SPGGDGTRQLRD
-680 LLAQHEQEKRTHSL
+680 LLAQHEQEKRTNSL

-700 GGFA
+700 GGFAS

>member
-1 MSNSAKLEELLTAVD
+1 MKG
-16 QATRPFKSLQTE
+16 
-28 SLSLSD
+28 
-34 SVKETEKNLRG
+34 TEKNLRG

-76 RQNVAN
+76 RQNAAN
-82 GTAAPAMP
+82 GTAAPAII

-114 NANKT
+114 KANKT

-127 AKTPL
+127 ARTPL
-132 SARLQLKSRISDESA
+132 SARLQLNSRISDESA

-160 DQKRQQRAAKIQA
+160 HQKRQLRAAKIQA
-173 VQQRLLGAG
+173 VQQRILGAG
-182 EKVSAIGAKG
+182 EKISTIGEKS

-218 PLAPATTSDNT
+218 PLAPAAASDNAE
-229 QPGVQN
+229 PGAQN
-235 TPSAPGT
+235 STPASGT
-242 AATTLQNSSGEA
+242 AVATLQNGSGTAVATLQNSTG
-254 VASLQNSAMVPGIAV
+254 
-269 AALQNSARAPGAAIA
+269 
-284 ALQNSTRAPGAAI
+284 
-297 AALQSS
+297 
-303 ASAPGTAV
+303 APGTV
-311 AALQSSASAPGTAVA
+311 
-326 ALQNS
+326 
-331 ASAPGTAVAA
+331 
-341 LQNSARAP
+341 
-349 GTSVAALQNSAA
+349 VAALQNSAA

-368 SSVGNLGSDLEAL
+368 SSVGNLGTDLEAL

-412 KLQEWEQNN
+412 KLQEWVQNN

-459 ITIATTFGSVFTTV
+459 ITIATTLGSVFTTIF
-473 CGGIAAV
+473 GGIAALF
-480 IGSLTLPIVAIIAGV
+480 GSLTLPIIAVV
-495 AAAALLIYKY
+495 AAIVFAIYKY
-505 WEPVSAFFGGVI
+505 WEPISAFFGGVI

-528 ELFTPFQPLFDAI
+528 ELFAPFQPLFDGI
-541 GKAISEVAGWFGDLL
+541 GKAISNIAGWFGDLL
-556 TPVKSSQQTLESF
+556 TPVKSSQQTLENC
-569 GNAGKMFGQILVEAL
+569 GNAGKMFGQVLVTAL
-584 TMPFEPLKLLIKGV
+584 TWPLKSLKLLNEGV
-598 TWLLDKLG
+598 EWLLNKLG

-613 EASPDKQTQPTTGG
+613 DASPDKQTQPTTGG

-634 PPRLENY
+634 PPRLDNY
-641 QAARPVAGGSYVDQ
+641 QAARPATGGSYVDQ

-668 SPNGDGTRQLRD
+668 SPGGDGTRQLRD
-680 LLAQHEQEKRTHSL
+680 LLAQHEQEKRTNSL

-700 GGFA
+700 GGFAS

>member
-16 QATRPFKSLQTE
+16 QATRPFQSLQTE

-34 SVKETEKNLRG
+34 SVKGTEKNLRG

-76 RQNVAN
+76 RQNAAN
-82 GTAAPAMP
+82 GTAAPAII

-114 NANKT
+114 KANKT

-127 AKTPL
+127 ARTPL
-132 SARLQLKSRISDESA
+132 SARLQLNSRISDESA

-160 DQKRQQRAAKIQA
+160 HQKRQLRTAKIQA
-173 VQQRLLGAG
+173 VQQRILGAG
-182 EKVSAIGAKG
+182 EKVSAIGERG

-218 PLAPATTSDNT
+218 PLASAAASDNAE
-229 QPGVQN
+229 PGAQN
-235 TPSAPGT
+235 SPPASGT
-242 AATTLQNSSGEA
+242 AVATLQNGSGTAVATLQNSTG
-254 VASLQNSAMVPGIAV
+254 
-269 AALQNSARAPGAAIA
+269 
-284 ALQNSTRAPGAAI
+284 
-297 AALQSS
+297 
-303 ASAPGTAV
+303 APGT
-311 AALQSSASAPGTAVA
+311 T
-326 ALQNS
+326 
-331 ASAPGTAVAA
+331 
-341 LQNSARAP
+341 
-349 GTSVAALQNSAA
+349 VAALQNSAA

-368 SSVGNLGSDLEAL
+368 SSVGNLGTDLEAL

-412 KLQEWEQNN
+412 KLQEWVQNN

-459 ITIATTFGSVFTTV
+459 ITIATTLGSVFTTIF
-473 CGGIAAV
+473 GGIAALF
-480 IGSLTLPIVAIIAGV
+480 GSLTLPIIAVV
-495 AAAALLIYKY
+495 AAIVFAIYKY
-505 WEPVSAFFGGVI
+505 WEPISAFFGGVI

-528 ELFTPFQPLFDAI
+528 ELFAPFQPLFDGI
-541 GKAISEVAGWFGDLL
+541 GKAISNIAGWFGDLL
-556 TPVKSSQQTLESF
+556 TPVKSSQQTLENC
-569 GNAGKMFGQILVEAL
+569 GNAGKMFGQVLVMAL
-584 TMPFEPLKLLIKGV
+584 TWPLKSLKLLNEGV
-598 TWLLDKLG
+598 EWLLNKLG

-613 EASPDKQTQPTTGG
+613 DASPDKQTQPTTGG

-634 PPRLENY
+634 PLRLDNY
-641 QAARPVAGGSYVDQ
+641 QAARPATGGSYVDQ

-668 SPNGDGTRQLRD
+668 SPGGDGTRQLRD
-680 LLAQHEQEKRTHSL
+680 LLAQHEQEKRTNSL

-700 GGFA
+700 GGFAS

>member
-16 QATRPFKSLQTE
+16 QATRPFQSLQTE

-34 SVKETEKNLRG
+34 SVKGTEKNLRG

-76 RQNVAN
+76 RQNAAN
-82 GTAAPAMP
+82 GTAAPAII

-114 NANKT
+114 KANKT

-127 AKTPL
+127 ARTPL
-132 SARLQLKSRISDESA
+132 SARLQLNSRISDESA

-160 DQKRQQRAAKIQA
+160 HQKRQLRAAKIQA
-173 VQQRLLGAG
+173 VQQRILGAG
-182 EKVSAIGAKG
+182 EKISTIGEKS

-218 PLAPATTSDNT
+218 PLAPAAASDNAE
-229 QPGVQN
+229 PGAQN
-235 TPSAPGT
+235 SPPASGTAVATLQNGSGTAVATLQNSTGAPGT
-242 AATTLQNSSGEA
+242 A
-254 VASLQNSAMVPGIAV
+254 
-269 AALQNSARAPGAAIA
+269 
-284 ALQNSTRAPGAAI
+284 
-297 AALQSS
+297 
-303 ASAPGTAV
+303 
-311 AALQSSASAPGTAVA
+311 
-326 ALQNS
+326 
-331 ASAPGTAVAA
+331 
-341 LQNSARAP
+341 
-349 GTSVAALQNSAA
+349 VAALQNSAA

-368 SSVGNLGSDLEAL
+368 SSVGNLGTDLEAL

-412 KLQEWEQNN
+412 KLQEWVQNN

-459 ITIATTFGSVFTTV
+459 ITIATTLGSVFTTIF
-473 CGGIAAV
+473 GGIAAV
-480 IGSLTLPIVAIIAGV
+480 IGSLTLPIVAIIAGI

-528 ELFTPFQPLFDAI
+528 ELFTPFQPLFEGI
-541 GKAISEVAGWFGDLL
+541 GQVISNIAGWFGDLL

-569 GNAGKMFGQILVEAL
+569 GNAGKIFGQLLVEAL
-584 TMPFEPLKLLIKGV
+584 TLPFKPLKLLIEGV

-613 EASPDKQTQPTTGG
+613 DASPDKQTQPTTGG

-634 PPRLENY
+634 PPRLDNY
-641 QAARPVAGGSYVDQ
+641 QAARPAASGSYVDQ

-668 SPNGDGTRQLRD
+668 SPGGDGTRQLRD
-680 LLAQHEQEKRTHSL
+680 LLAQHEQEKRTNSL

-700 GGFA
+700 GGFAS

>member
-16 QATRPFKSLQTE
+16 QATRPFQSLQTE

-34 SVKETEKNLRG
+34 SVKGTEKNLRG

-76 RQNVAN
+76 RQNAAN
-82 GTAAPAMP
+82 GTAAPAII

-114 NANKT
+114 KANKT

-127 AKTPL
+127 ARTPL
-132 SARLQLKSRISDESA
+132 SARLQLNSRISDESA

-160 DQKRQQRAAKIQA
+160 HQKRQLRAAKIQA
-173 VQQRLLGAG
+173 VQQRILGAG
-182 EKVSAIGAKG
+182 EKVSAIGEKS

-218 PLAPATTSDNT
+218 PLASAAASDNAE
-229 QPGVQN
+229 PSAQN
-235 TPSAPGT
+235 SPPASGTAVATLQNGSGTAVATLQNSTGAPGT
-242 AATTLQNSSGEA
+242 A
-254 VASLQNSAMVPGIAV
+254 
-269 AALQNSARAPGAAIA
+269 
-284 ALQNSTRAPGAAI
+284 
-297 AALQSS
+297 
-303 ASAPGTAV
+303 
-311 AALQSSASAPGTAVA
+311 
-326 ALQNS
+326 
-331 ASAPGTAVAA
+331 
-341 LQNSARAP
+341 
-349 GTSVAALQNSAA
+349 VAALQNSAA

-368 SSVGNLGSDLEAL
+368 SSVGNLGTDLEAL

-412 KLQEWEQNN
+412 KLQEWVQNN

-459 ITIATTFGSVFTTV
+459 ITIATTLGSVFTTIF
-473 CGGIAAV
+473 GGIAALF
-480 IGSLTLPIVAIIAGV
+480 GSLTLPIIAVV
-495 AAAALLIYKY
+495 AAVVFAIYKY
-505 WEPVSAFFGGVI
+505 WEPISAFFGGVI

-528 ELFTPFQPLFDAI
+528 ELFAPFQPLFDGI
-541 GKAISEVAGWFGDLL
+541 GKAISNIAGWFGDLL
-556 TPVKSSQQTLESF
+556 TPVKSSQQTLENC
-569 GNAGKMFGQILVEAL
+569 GNAGKILGQVLVMAL
-584 TMPFEPLKLLIKGV
+584 TWPLKSLKLLNEGV
-598 TWLLDKLG
+598 EWLLNKLG
-606 VINKQSA
+606 VINKQSVD
-613 EASPDKQTQPTTGG
+613 ASPDKQTQPTTGG

-641 QAARPVAGGSYVDQ
+641 QAARPATGGSYVDQ

-668 SPNGDGTRQLRD
+668 SSGGDGTRQLRD
-680 LLAQHEQEKRTHSL
+680 LLAQHEQEKRTNSL

-700 GGFA
+700 GGFAS

>member
-16 QATRPFKSLQTE
+16 QATRPFQSLQTE

-34 SVKETEKNLRG
+34 SVKGTEKNLRG

-76 RQNVAN
+76 RQNAAN
-82 GTAAPAMP
+82 GTAAPAIV

-114 NANKT
+114 KANKT

-127 AKTPL
+127 ARTPL
-132 SARLQLKSRISDESA
+132 SARLQLNSRISDESA

-160 DQKRQQRAAKIQA
+160 HQKRQLRAAKIQA
-173 VQQRLLGAG
+173 VQQRILGAG
-182 EKVSAIGAKG
+182 EKVSAIGERG
-192 KSIATTG
+192 KSIAATG

-218 PLAPATTSDNT
+218 PLAPAAASDNAE
-229 QPGVQN
+229 PGAQN
-235 TPSAPGT
+235 STPASGTAVATLQNGSGTAVATLQNSTGAPGT
-242 AATTLQNSSGEA
+242 A
-254 VASLQNSAMVPGIAV
+254 
-269 AALQNSARAPGAAIA
+269 
-284 ALQNSTRAPGAAI
+284 
-297 AALQSS
+297 
-303 ASAPGTAV
+303 
-311 AALQSSASAPGTAVA
+311 
-326 ALQNS
+326 
-331 ASAPGTAVAA
+331 
-341 LQNSARAP
+341 
-349 GTSVAALQNSAA
+349 VAALQNSAA

-368 SSVGNLGSDLEAL
+368 SSVGNLGTDLEAL

-412 KLQEWEQNN
+412 KLQEWVQNN

-459 ITIATTFGSVFTTV
+459 ITIATTLGSVFTTIF
-473 CGGIAAV
+473 GGIAALF
-480 IGSLTLPIVAIIAGV
+480 GSLTLPIIAVV
-495 AAAALLIYKY
+495 AAVVFAIYKY
-505 WEPVSAFFGGVI
+505 WEPISAFFGGVI

-528 ELFTPFQPLFDAI
+528 ELFAPFQPLFEGI
-541 GKAISEVAGWFGDLL
+541 GQVISNIAGWFGDLL

-569 GNAGKMFGQILVEAL
+569 GNAGKIFGQLLVEAL
-584 TMPFEPLKLLIKGV
+584 TLPFKPLKLLIEGV

-613 EASPDKQTQPTTGG
+613 DASPDKQTQPTTGG

-634 PPRLENY
+634 PPRLDNY
-641 QAARPVAGGSYVDQ
+641 QAARPAAGGSYVDQ

-668 SPNGDGTRQLRD
+668 SPGGDGTRQLRD
-680 LLAQHEQEKRTHSL
+680 LLAQHEQEKRTNSL

-700 GGFA
+700 GGFAS

>member
-16 QATRPFKSLQTE
+16 QATRPFQSLQTE

-34 SVKETEKNLRG
+34 SVKGTEKNLRG

-76 RQNVAN
+76 RQNAAN
-82 GTAAPAMP
+82 GTAAPAII

-114 NANKT
+114 KANKT

-127 AKTPL
+127 ARTPL
-132 SARLQLKSRISDESA
+132 SARLQLNSRISDESA

-160 DQKRQQRAAKIQA
+160 HQKRQLRAAKIQA
-173 VQQRLLGAG
+173 VQQRILGAG
-182 EKVSAIGAKG
+182 EKISTIGEKS

-218 PLAPATTSDNT
+218 PLAPAAASDNAE
-229 QPGVQN
+229 PGAQN
-235 TPSAPGT
+235 SPLASGTAVATLQNGSGTAVATLQNSTGAPGT
-242 AATTLQNSSGEA
+242 A
-254 VASLQNSAMVPGIAV
+254 
-269 AALQNSARAPGAAIA
+269 
-284 ALQNSTRAPGAAI
+284 
-297 AALQSS
+297 
-303 ASAPGTAV
+303 
-311 AALQSSASAPGTAVA
+311 
-326 ALQNS
+326 
-331 ASAPGTAVAA
+331 
-341 LQNSARAP
+341 
-349 GTSVAALQNSAA
+349 VAALQNSAA

-368 SSVGNLGSDLEAL
+368 SSVGNLGTDLEAL

-412 KLQEWEQNN
+412 KLQEWVQNN

-459 ITIATTFGSVFTTV
+459 ITIATTLGSVFTTIF
-473 CGGIAAV
+473 GGIAALF
-480 IGSLTLPIVAIIAGV
+480 GSLTLPIIAVV
-495 AAAALLIYKY
+495 AAIVFAIYKY
-505 WEPVSAFFGGVI
+505 WEPISAFFGGVI

-528 ELFTPFQPLFDAI
+528 ELFAPFQPLFDGI
-541 GKAISEVAGWFGDLL
+541 GKAISNIAGWFGDLL
-556 TPVKSSQQTLESF
+556 TPVKSSQQTLENC
-569 GNAGKMFGQILVEAL
+569 GNAGKMFGQVLVTAL
-584 TMPFEPLKLLIKGV
+584 TWPLKSLKLLNEGV
-598 TWLLDKLG
+598 AWLLDKLG

-613 EASPDKQTQPTTGG
+613 DASPDKQTQPTTGG

-634 PPRLENY
+634 PPRLDNY
-641 QAARPVAGGSYVDQ
+641 QAARPATGGSYVDQ

-668 SPNGDGTRQLRD
+668 SPGGDGTRQLRD
-680 LLAQHEQEKRTHSL
+680 LLAQHEQEKRTNSL

-700 GGFA
+700 GGFAS

>member
-90 DPWSG
+90 DPWGG

-147 QLITQRQALKQEQ
+147 QLITQRQALQQEQ

-254 VASLQNSAMVPGIAV
+254 VASLQNSAMVPGVAV
-269 AALQNSARAPGAAIA
+269 AALQNSASAPGT
-284 ALQNSTRAPGAAI
+284 SV

-311 AALQSSASAPGTAVA
+311 TALQNSASAPGTAVA

-331 ASAPGTAVAA
+331 ASAPGTAAAA
-341 LQNSARAP
+341 LQNSASAP
-349 GTSVAALQNSAA
+349 GTAVAALQNSAA

-412 KLQEWEQNN
+412 KLQEWVQNN

-459 ITIATTFGSVFTTV
+459 ITIATTLGSVFTTIF
-473 CGGIAAV
+473 GGIAAV

-528 ELFTPFQPLFDAI
+528 ELFAPFQPLFDAI

-634 PPRLENY
+634 PPRLDNY
-641 QAARPVAGGSYVDQ
+641 QAARPAAGGSYVDQ

>member
-16 QATRPFKSLQTE
+16 QATRPFQSLQTE

-34 SVKETEKNLRG
+34 SVKGTEKNLRG

-82 GTAAPAMP
+82 GTAAPAIP

-114 NANKT
+114 KANKT

-127 AKTPL
+127 ARTPL
-132 SARLQLKSRISDESA
+132 SARLQLNSRISDESA

-160 DQKRQQRAAKIQA
+160 HQKRQLRAAKIQA
-173 VQQRLLGAG
+173 VQQRILGAG
-182 EKVSAIGAKG
+182 EKISTIGEKS

-218 PLAPATTSDNT
+218 PLAPAAASDNAE
-229 QPGVQN
+229 PGAQN
-235 TPSAPGT
+235 SPPASGTAVATLQNGSGTAVATLQNSTGAPGT
-242 AATTLQNSSGEA
+242 A
-254 VASLQNSAMVPGIAV
+254 
-269 AALQNSARAPGAAIA
+269 
-284 ALQNSTRAPGAAI
+284 
-297 AALQSS
+297 
-303 ASAPGTAV
+303 
-311 AALQSSASAPGTAVA
+311 
-326 ALQNS
+326 
-331 ASAPGTAVAA
+331 
-341 LQNSARAP
+341 
-349 GTSVAALQNSAA
+349 VAALQNSAA

-368 SSVGNLGSDLEAL
+368 SSVGNLGTDLEAL

-412 KLQEWEQNN
+412 KLQEWVQNN

-459 ITIATTFGSVFTTV
+459 ITIATTLGSVFTTIF
-473 CGGIAAV
+473 GGIAALF
-480 IGSLTLPIVAIIAGV
+480 GSLTLPIIAVV
-495 AAAALLIYKY
+495 AAIVFAIYKY
-505 WEPVSAFFGGVI
+505 WEPISAFFGGVI

-528 ELFTPFQPLFDAI
+528 ELFAPFQPLFDGI
-541 GKAISEVAGWFGDLL
+541 GKAISNIAGWFGDLL
-556 TPVKSSQQTLESF
+556 TPVKSSQQTLENC
-569 GNAGKMFGQILVEAL
+569 GNAGKMFGQVLVTAL
-584 TMPFEPLKLLIKGV
+584 TWPLKSLKLLNEGV
-598 TWLLDKLG
+598 EWLLNKLG

-613 EASPDKQTQPTTGG
+613 DASPDKQTQPTTGG

-634 PPRLENY
+634 PPRLDNY
-641 QAARPVAGGSYVDQ
+641 QAARPATGGSYVDQ

-668 SPNGDGTRQLRD
+668 SPGGDGTRQLRD
-680 LLAQHEQEKRTHSL
+680 LLAQHEQEKRTNSL

-700 GGFA
+700 GGFAS

>member
-16 QATRPFKSLQTE
+16 QATRPFQSLQTE

-34 SVKETEKNLRG
+34 SVKGTEKNLRG

-76 RQNVAN
+76 RQNAAN
-82 GTAAPAMP
+82 GTAAPAII

-114 NANKT
+114 KANKT

-127 AKTPL
+127 ARTPL
-132 SARLQLKSRISDESA
+132 SARLQLNSRISDESA

-160 DQKRQQRAAKIQA
+160 HQKRQLRAAKIQA
-173 VQQRLLGAG
+173 VQQRILGAG
-182 EKVSAIGAKG
+182 EKVSAIGERG

-218 PLAPATTSDNT
+218 PLAPAAASDNAE
-229 QPGVQN
+229 
-235 TPSAPGT
+235 PSAQNSPPASGT
-242 AATTLQNSSGEA
+242 AAATLQNGSGTAVATLQNSTG
-254 VASLQNSAMVPGIAV
+254 
-269 AALQNSARAPGAAIA
+269 
-284 ALQNSTRAPGAAI
+284 
-297 AALQSS
+297 
-303 ASAPGTAV
+303 APGTAV
-311 AALQSSASAPGTAVA
+311 AV
-326 ALQNS
+326 
-331 ASAPGTAVAA
+331 
-341 LQNSARAP
+341 
-349 GTSVAALQNSAA
+349 LQNSAA
-361 GPAAAMQ
+361 GSAAAMQ
-368 SSVGNLGSDLEAL
+368 SSVGNLGTDLEAL

-412 KLQEWEQNN
+412 KLQEWVQNN

-459 ITIATTFGSVFTTV
+459 ITIATTLGSVFTTIF
-473 CGGIAAV
+473 GGIAALF
-480 IGSLTLPIVAIIAGV
+480 GSLTLPIIAVV
-495 AAAALLIYKY
+495 AAVVFAIYKY
-505 WEPVSAFFGGVI
+505 WEPISAFFGGVI

-528 ELFTPFQPLFDAI
+528 ELFAPFQPLFDGI
-541 GKAISEVAGWFGDLL
+541 GKAISNIAGWFGDLL
-556 TPVKSSQQTLESF
+556 TPVKSSQQTLENC
-569 GNAGKMFGQILVEAL
+569 GNAGKIFGQVLVMAL
-584 TMPFEPLKLLIKGV
+584 TWPLKSLKLLNEGV
-598 TWLLDKLG
+598 AWLLDKLG

-613 EASPDKQTQPTTGG
+613 DASPDKQTQPTTGG

-641 QAARPVAGGSYVDQ
+641 QAARPATGGSYVDQ

-668 SPNGDGTRQLRD
+668 SSGGDGTRQLRD
-680 LLAQHEQEKRTHSL
+680 LLAQHEQEKRTNSL

-700 GGFA
+700 GGFAS

>member
-28 SLSLSD
+28 TLSLSD
-34 SVKETEKNLRG
+34 SVKGTEKNLRG

-50 AQVDDIMRAE
+50 AQVDEIRRAE

-69 LSDIKQN
+69 LGAIKQN
-76 RQNVAN
+76 KQNVAN
-82 GTAAPAMP
+82 GTAEPTVR
-90 DPWSG
+90 DPWG
-95 KPKSE
+95 PKPKSE
-100 KALKK
+100 RALKK

-114 NANKT
+114 KDNKT
-119 SLKTAGIE
+119 SLKTAGIQ
-127 AKTPL
+127 ASTPL
-132 SARLQLKSRISDESA
+132 SARLQLNSRISDESA
-147 QLITQRQALKQEQ
+147 QLIIQRQALKQEQ
-160 DQKRQQRAAKIQA
+160 DQKRQQRAAKIQS

-182 EKVSAIGAKG
+182 EKASAISAKG

-218 PLAPATTSDNT
+218 PLAPAATSDNAEA
-229 QPGVQN
+229 GVQN
-235 TPSAPGT
+235 NAPAAGTAVATLQNNSGTAVATLQNSTSAPGT
-242 AATTLQNSSGEA
+242 A
-254 VASLQNSAMVPGIAV
+254 
-269 AALQNSARAPGAAIA
+269 
-284 ALQNSTRAPGAAI
+284 
-297 AALQSS
+297 
-303 ASAPGTAV
+303 
-311 AALQSSASAPGTAVA
+311 
-326 ALQNS
+326 
-331 ASAPGTAVAA
+331 
-341 LQNSARAP
+341 
-349 GTSVAALQNSAA
+349 VAALQNSAA

-368 SSVGNLGSDLEAL
+368 SSVGNLGTDLEAL

-412 KLQEWEQNN
+412 KLQEWVQNN

-431 ATVVVGI
+431 ATIVVGI

-459 ITIATTFGSVFTTV
+459 ITIATTLGSVFTTIF
-473 CGGIAAV
+473 GGIAAV
-480 IGSLTLPIVAIIAGV
+480 IGSLMLPIVAIIAGV

-528 ELFTPFQPLFDAI
+528 ELFTPFQPLFDGI

-634 PPRLENY
+634 PPRLDNY
-641 QAARPVAGGSYVDQ
+641 QAARPAAGGSYVDQ

-668 SPNGDGTRQLRD
+668 SPGGDGERQLKD
-680 LLAQHEQEKRTHSL
+680 LLAQHEQEKRTNSL

-700 GGFA
+700 GGYA

>member
-16 QATRPFKSLQTE
+16 QATRPFQSLQTE

-34 SVKETEKNLRG
+34 SVKGTEKNLRG

-76 RQNVAN
+76 RQNAAN
-82 GTAAPAMP
+82 GTAAPAII

-114 NANKT
+114 KANKT

-127 AKTPL
+127 ARTPL
-132 SARLQLKSRISDESA
+132 SARLQLNSRISDESA

-160 DQKRQQRAAKIQA
+160 HQKRQLRAAKIQA
-173 VQQRLLGAG
+173 VQQRILGAG
-182 EKVSAIGAKG
+182 EKISTIGEKS

-218 PLAPATTSDNT
+218 PLAPAAASDNAE
-229 QPGVQN
+229 PGAQN
-235 TPSAPGT
+235 STPASGTAVATLQNGSGTAVATLQNSTGAPGT
-242 AATTLQNSSGEA
+242 A
-254 VASLQNSAMVPGIAV
+254 
-269 AALQNSARAPGAAIA
+269 
-284 ALQNSTRAPGAAI
+284 
-297 AALQSS
+297 
-303 ASAPGTAV
+303 
-311 AALQSSASAPGTAVA
+311 
-326 ALQNS
+326 
-331 ASAPGTAVAA
+331 
-341 LQNSARAP
+341 
-349 GTSVAALQNSAA
+349 VAALQNSAA

-368 SSVGNLGSDLEAL
+368 SSVGNLGTDLEAL

-412 KLQEWEQNN
+412 KLQEWVQNN

-459 ITIATTFGSVFTTV
+459 ITIATTLGSVFTTIF
-473 CGGIAAV
+473 GGIAALF
-480 IGSLTLPIVAIIAGV
+480 GSLTLPIIAVV
-495 AAAALLIYKY
+495 AAVVFAIYKY

-528 ELFTPFQPLFDAI
+528 ELFAPFQPLFDGI
-541 GKAISEVAGWFGDLL
+541 GKAISNIAGWFGDLL
-556 TPVKSSQQTLESF
+556 TPVKSSQQTLENC
-569 GNAGKMFGQILVEAL
+569 GNAGKIFGQVLVMAL
-584 TMPFEPLKLLIKGV
+584 TWPLKSLKLLNEGV
-598 TWLLDKLG
+598 EWLLNKLG
-606 VINKQSA
+606 VINKQSVDI
-613 EASPDKQTQPTTGG
+613 SPENQSQPGAGG

-641 QAARPVAGGSYVDQ
+641 QAARPATGGSYVDQ

-668 SPNGDGTRQLRD
+668 SPGGDGTRQLRD
-680 LLAQHEQEKRTHSL
+680 LLAQHEQEKRTNSL

-700 GGFA
+700 GGFAS

>member
-16 QATRPFKSLQTE
+16 QATRPFQSLQTE

-34 SVKETEKNLRG
+34 SVKGTEKNLRG

-76 RQNVAN
+76 RQNAAN
-82 GTAAPAMP
+82 GTAAPAII

-114 NANKT
+114 KANKT

-127 AKTPL
+127 ARTPL
-132 SARLQLKSRISDESA
+132 SARLQLNSRISDESA

-160 DQKRQQRAAKIQA
+160 HQKRQLRAAKIQA
-173 VQQRLLGAG
+173 VQQRILGAG
-182 EKVSAIGAKG
+182 EKVSAIGERG
-192 KSIATTG
+192 KSIAATG

-218 PLAPATTSDNT
+218 PLAPAAASDNAE
-229 QPGVQN
+229 PGAQN
-235 TPSAPGT
+235 SPPASGTAVATLQNGSGTAVATLQNSTGAPGT
-242 AATTLQNSSGEA
+242 A
-254 VASLQNSAMVPGIAV
+254 
-269 AALQNSARAPGAAIA
+269 
-284 ALQNSTRAPGAAI
+284 
-297 AALQSS
+297 
-303 ASAPGTAV
+303 
-311 AALQSSASAPGTAVA
+311 
-326 ALQNS
+326 
-331 ASAPGTAVAA
+331 
-341 LQNSARAP
+341 
-349 GTSVAALQNSAA
+349 VAALQNSAA

-368 SSVGNLGSDLEAL
+368 SSVGNLGTDLEAL

-412 KLQEWEQNN
+412 KLQEWVQNN

-459 ITIATTFGSVFTTV
+459 ITIATTLGSVFTTIF
-473 CGGIAAV
+473 GGIAALF
-480 IGSLTLPIVAIIAGV
+480 GSLTLPIIAVV
-495 AAAALLIYKY
+495 AAIVFAIYKY
-505 WEPVSAFFGGVI
+505 WEPISAFFGGVI

-528 ELFTPFQPLFDAI
+528 ELFAPFQPLFDGI
-541 GKAISEVAGWFGDLL
+541 GKAISNIAGWFGDLL
-556 TPVKSSQQTLESF
+556 TPVKSSQQTLENC
-569 GNAGKMFGQILVEAL
+569 GNAGKMFGQVLVTAL
-584 TMPFEPLKLLIKGV
+584 TWPLKSLKLLNEGV
-598 TWLLDKLG
+598 EWLLNKLG

-613 EASPDKQTQPTTGG
+613 DASPDKQTQPTTGG

-634 PPRLENY
+634 PPRLDNY
-641 QAARPVAGGSYVDQ
+641 QAARPATGGSYVDQ

-668 SPNGDGTRQLRD
+668 SPGGDGTRQLRD
-680 LLAQHEQEKRTHSL
+680 LLAQHEQEKRTNSL

-700 GGFA
+700 GGFAS

>member
-28 SLSLSD
+28 TLSLSD
-34 SVKETEKNLRG
+34 SVKGTEKNLRG

-50 AQVDDIMRAE
+50 AQVDEIRRAE

-69 LSDIKQN
+69 LGAIKQN
-76 RQNVAN
+76 KQNVAN
-82 GTAAPAMP
+82 GTAEPTVR
-90 DPWSG
+90 DPWG
-95 KPKSE
+95 PKPKSE
-100 KALKK
+100 RALKK

-114 NANKT
+114 KDNKT
-119 SLKTAGIE
+119 SLKTAGIQ
-127 AKTPL
+127 ASTPL
-132 SARLQLKSRISDESA
+132 SARLQLNSRISDESA
-147 QLITQRQALKQEQ
+147 QLIIQRQALKQEQ
-160 DQKRQQRAAKIQA
+160 DQKRQQRAAKIQS

-182 EKVSAIGAKG
+182 EKASAISAKG

-218 PLAPATTSDNT
+218 PLAPAATSDNAEA
-229 QPGVQN
+229 GVQN
-235 TPSAPGT
+235 NAPAAGTAVATLQNNSGTAVATLQNSTSAPGT
-242 AATTLQNSSGEA
+242 A
-254 VASLQNSAMVPGIAV
+254 
-269 AALQNSARAPGAAIA
+269 
-284 ALQNSTRAPGAAI
+284 
-297 AALQSS
+297 
-303 ASAPGTAV
+303 
-311 AALQSSASAPGTAVA
+311 
-326 ALQNS
+326 
-331 ASAPGTAVAA
+331 
-341 LQNSARAP
+341 
-349 GTSVAALQNSAA
+349 VAALQNSAA

-368 SSVGNLGSDLEAL
+368 SSVGNLGTDLEAL

-412 KLQEWEQNN
+412 KLQEWVQNN

-438 AGAVGTVAGV
+438 AGTVGTVAGV

-459 ITIATTFGSVFTTV
+459 ITIATTLGSVFTTIF
-473 CGGIAAV
+473 GGIAAV

-528 ELFTPFQPLFDAI
+528 ELFTPFQPLFDGI

-634 PPRLENY
+634 PPRLDNY
-641 QAARPVAGGSYVDQ
+641 QAARPAAGGSYVDQ

-668 SPNGDGTRQLRD
+668 SPGGDGERQLKD
-680 LLAQHEQEKRTHSL
+680 LLAQHEQEKRTNSL

-700 GGFA
+700 GGYA

>member
-1 MSNSAKLEELLTAVD
+1 MKG
-16 QATRPFKSLQTE
+16 
-28 SLSLSD
+28 
-34 SVKETEKNLRG
+34 TEKNLRG

-76 RQNVAN
+76 RQNAAN
-82 GTAAPAMP
+82 GTAAPAII

-114 NANKT
+114 KANKT

-127 AKTPL
+127 ARTPL
-132 SARLQLKSRISDESA
+132 SARLQLNSRISDESA

-160 DQKRQQRAAKIQA
+160 HQKRQLRAAKIQA
-173 VQQRLLGAG
+173 VQQRILGAG
-182 EKVSAIGAKG
+182 EKVSAIGERG

-218 PLAPATTSDNT
+218 PLAPAAASDNAE
-229 QPGVQN
+229 PGAQN
-235 TPSAPGT
+235 SPPASGTAVATLQNGSGTAVATLQNSTGAPGT
-242 AATTLQNSSGEA
+242 A
-254 VASLQNSAMVPGIAV
+254 
-269 AALQNSARAPGAAIA
+269 
-284 ALQNSTRAPGAAI
+284 
-297 AALQSS
+297 
-303 ASAPGTAV
+303 
-311 AALQSSASAPGTAVA
+311 
-326 ALQNS
+326 
-331 ASAPGTAVAA
+331 
-341 LQNSARAP
+341 
-349 GTSVAALQNSAA
+349 VAALQNSAA

-368 SSVGNLGSDLEAL
+368 SSVGNLGTDLEAL

-412 KLQEWEQNN
+412 KLQEWVQNN

-459 ITIATTFGSVFTTV
+459 ITIATTLGSVFTTIF
-473 CGGIAAV
+473 GGIAALF
-480 IGSLTLPIVAIIAGV
+480 GSLTLPIIAVV
-495 AAAALLIYKY
+495 AAVVFAIYKY
-505 WEPVSAFFGGVI
+505 WEPISAFFGGVI

-528 ELFTPFQPLFDAI
+528 ELFAPFQPLFDGI
-541 GKAISEVAGWFGDLL
+541 GKAISNIAGWFGDLL
-556 TPVKSSQQTLESF
+556 TPVKSSQQTLENC
-569 GNAGKMFGQILVEAL
+569 GNAGKMFGQVLVTAL
-584 TMPFEPLKLLIKGV
+584 TWPLKSLKLLNEGV
-598 TWLLDKLG
+598 AWLLDKLG

-613 EASPDKQTQPTTGG
+613 DASPDKQTQPTTGG

-634 PPRLENY
+634 PPRLDNY
-641 QAARPVAGGSYVDQ
+641 QAARPAAGGSYVDQ

-668 SPNGDGTRQLRD
+668 SPGGDGTRQLRD
-680 LLAQHEQEKRTHSL
+680 LLAQHEQEKRTNSL

-700 GGFA
+700 GGFAS

>member
-16 QATRPFKSLQTE
+16 QATRPFQSLQTE

-34 SVKETEKNLRG
+34 SVKGTEKNLRG

-82 GTAAPAMP
+82 GTAAPAIP

-114 NANKT
+114 KANKT

-127 AKTPL
+127 ARTPL
-132 SARLQLKSRISDESA
+132 SARLQLNSRISDESA

-160 DQKRQQRAAKIQA
+160 HQKRQLRAAKIQA
-173 VQQRLLGAG
+173 VQQRILGAG
-182 EKVSAIGAKG
+182 EKVSAIGEKS

-199 FELGKKIMQPG
+199 IELGKKIMQPG

-218 PLAPATTSDNT
+218 PLATASDNAESD
-229 QPGVQN
+229 VQN
-235 TPSAPGT
+235 SPPASGTAVATLQNGSGTAVATLKNSIGAPGT
-242 AATTLQNSSGEA
+242 A
-254 VASLQNSAMVPGIAV
+254 
-269 AALQNSARAPGAAIA
+269 
-284 ALQNSTRAPGAAI
+284 
-297 AALQSS
+297 
-303 ASAPGTAV
+303 
-311 AALQSSASAPGTAVA
+311 
-326 ALQNS
+326 
-331 ASAPGTAVAA
+331 
-341 LQNSARAP
+341 
-349 GTSVAALQNSAA
+349 VAALQNSAA

-368 SSVGNLGSDLEAL
+368 SSVGNLGTDLEAL

-398 SLRSLVQTATRYVG
+398 SLRSLVQTATLYVG
-412 KLQEWEQNN
+412 KLQEWVQNN

-459 ITIATTFGSVFTTV
+459 ITIATTLGSVFTTIF
-473 CGGIAAV
+473 GGIAALF
-480 IGSLTLPIVAIIAGV
+480 GSLTLPIIAVV
-495 AAAALLIYKY
+495 AAIVFAIYKY
-505 WEPVSAFFGGVI
+505 WEPISAFFGGVI

-528 ELFTPFQPLFDAI
+528 ELFAPFQPLFDGI
-541 GKAISEVAGWFGDLL
+541 GKAISNIAGWFGDLL
-556 TPVKSSQQTLESF
+556 TPVKSSQQTLENC
-569 GNAGKMFGQILVEAL
+569 GNAGKIFGQVLVMAL
-584 TMPFEPLKLLIKGV
+584 TWPLKSLKLLNEGV
-598 TWLLDKLG
+598 AWLLDKLG

-613 EASPDKQTQPTTGG
+613 DASPDKQTQPTTGG

-634 PPRLENY
+634 PPRLDNY
-641 QAARPVAGGSYVDQ
+641 QAARPATGGSYVDQ

-668 SPNGDGTRQLRD
+668 SPGGDGTRQLRD
-680 LLAQHEQEKRTHSL
+680 LLAQHEQEKRTNSL

-700 GGFA
+700 GGFAS

>member
-28 SLSLSD
+28 TLSLSD
-34 SVKETEKNLRG
+34 SVKGTEKNLRG

-50 AQVDDIMRAE
+50 AQVDEIRRAE

-69 LSDIKQN
+69 LGAIKQN
-76 RQNVAN
+76 KQNVAN
-82 GTAAPAMP
+82 GTAEPTVR
-90 DPWSG
+90 DPWG
-95 KPKSE
+95 PKPKSE
-100 KALKK
+100 RALKK

-114 NANKT
+114 KDNKT
-119 SLKTAGIE
+119 SLKTAGIQTS
-127 AKTPL
+127 TPL
-132 SARLQLKSRISDESA
+132 SARLQLNSRISDESA
-147 QLITQRQALKQEQ
+147 QLIIQRQALKQEQ
-160 DQKRQQRAAKIQA
+160 DQKRQQRAAKIQS

-182 EKVSAIGAKG
+182 EKASAISAKG

-218 PLAPATTSDNT
+218 PLAPAATSDNAEA
-229 QPGVQN
+229 GVQN
-235 TPSAPGT
+235 NAPAAGTAVATLQNNSGTAVATLQNSTSAPGT
-242 AATTLQNSSGEA
+242 A
-254 VASLQNSAMVPGIAV
+254 
-269 AALQNSARAPGAAIA
+269 
-284 ALQNSTRAPGAAI
+284 
-297 AALQSS
+297 
-303 ASAPGTAV
+303 
-311 AALQSSASAPGTAVA
+311 
-326 ALQNS
+326 
-331 ASAPGTAVAA
+331 
-341 LQNSARAP
+341 
-349 GTSVAALQNSAA
+349 VAALQNSAA

-368 SSVGNLGSDLEAL
+368 SSVGNLGTDLEAL

-412 KLQEWEQNN
+412 KLQEWVQNN

-438 AGAVGTVAGV
+438 AGTVGTVAGV

-459 ITIATTFGSVFTTV
+459 ITIATTLGSVFTTIF
-473 CGGIAAV
+473 GGIAAV

-528 ELFTPFQPLFDAI
+528 ELFTPFQPLFDGI

-613 EASPDKQTQPTTGG
+613 EASPDKQTQPATGG

-634 PPRLENY
+634 PPRLDNY
-641 QAARPVAGGSYVDQ
+641 QAARPAAGGSYVDQ

-668 SPNGDGTRQLRD
+668 SPGGDGERQLKD
-680 LLAQHEQEKRTHSL
+680 LLAQHEQEKRTNSL

-700 GGFA
+700 GGYA

>member
-16 QATRPFKSLQTE
+16 QATRPFQSLQTE

-34 SVKETEKNLRG
+34 SVKGTEKNLRG

-76 RQNVAN
+76 RQNAAN
-82 GTAAPAMP
+82 GTAAPAII

-95 KPKSE
+95 KPNSE

-114 NANKT
+114 KANKT

-127 AKTPL
+127 ARTPL
-132 SARLQLKSRISDESA
+132 SARLQLNSRISDESA
-147 QLITQRQALKQEQ
+147 QLVTQRQALKQEQ
-160 DQKRQQRAAKIQA
+160 HQKRQLRAAKIQA
-173 VQQRLLGAG
+173 VQQRILGAG
-182 EKVSAIGAKG
+182 EKISTIGEKS

-218 PLAPATTSDNT
+218 PLAPAAASDNAE
-229 QPGVQN
+229 PSAQN
-235 TPSAPGT
+235 SPPASGTAVATLQNGSGTVVATLQNSTGAPGT
-242 AATTLQNSSGEA
+242 A
-254 VASLQNSAMVPGIAV
+254 
-269 AALQNSARAPGAAIA
+269 
-284 ALQNSTRAPGAAI
+284 
-297 AALQSS
+297 
-303 ASAPGTAV
+303 
-311 AALQSSASAPGTAVA
+311 
-326 ALQNS
+326 
-331 ASAPGTAVAA
+331 
-341 LQNSARAP
+341 
-349 GTSVAALQNSAA
+349 VAALQNSAA

-368 SSVGNLGSDLEAL
+368 SSVGNLGTDLEAL

-412 KLQEWEQNN
+412 KLQEWVQNN

-459 ITIATTFGSVFTTV
+459 ITIATTLGSVFTTIF
-473 CGGIAAV
+473 GGIAALF
-480 IGSLTLPIVAIIAGV
+480 GSLTLPIIAVV
-495 AAAALLIYKY
+495 AAIVFAIYKY
-505 WEPVSAFFGGVI
+505 WEPISAFFGGVI

-528 ELFTPFQPLFDAI
+528 ELFAPFQPLFDGI
-541 GKAISEVAGWFGDLL
+541 GKAISNIAGWFSDLL
-556 TPVKSSQQTLESF
+556 TPVKSSQQTLENC
-569 GNAGKMFGQILVEAL
+569 GNAGKMFGQVLVMAL
-584 TMPFEPLKLLIKGV
+584 TWPLKSLKLLNEGV
-598 TWLLDKLG
+598 AWLLDKLG

-613 EASPDKQTQPTTGG
+613 DASPDKQTQPTTGG

-634 PPRLENY
+634 PPRLDNY
-641 QAARPVAGGSYVDQ
+641 QAARPATGGSYVDQ

-668 SPNGDGTRQLRD
+668 SPGGDGTRQLRD
-680 LLAQHEQEKRTHSL
+680 LLAQHEQEKRTNSL

-700 GGFA
+700 GGFAS